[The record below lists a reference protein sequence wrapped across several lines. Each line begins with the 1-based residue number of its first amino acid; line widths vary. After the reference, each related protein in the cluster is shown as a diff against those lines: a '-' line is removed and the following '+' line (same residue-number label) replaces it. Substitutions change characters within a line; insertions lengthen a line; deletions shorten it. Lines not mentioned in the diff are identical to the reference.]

1 MKMGGYFLFK
11 VTNTQYERE
20 IAPRRQPLC
29 TDLSTSSVDKETPA
43 PEVEILGFEP
53 HVGLPRGSLRKP
65 AFAAIVPR
73 PLPGAALKCF
83 NRGLT
88 STASVP

>member
-29 TDLSTSSVDKETPA
+29 TDLSTSSVDKETPV
-43 PEVEILGFEP
+43 PEMEFLLDRP
-53 HVGLPRGSLRKP
+53 HVGLPRGSLRNLT
-65 AFAAIVPR
+65 FAAIVPR
-73 PLPGAALKCF
+73 PFASAAH
-83 NRGLT
+83 R
-88 STASVP
+88 A